1 MPQAF
6 LRNRERELASQAQK
20 RSDARRRGPNL
31 PSGLRRL
38 VGDPAPASAI
48 NFQPSSSFLAL
59 QRAAQAR
66 AANAAAGAARAR
78 AAAAVP
84 PTPFRLESQASQG
97 AGPGLPVGT
106 FTDGRTVTQPPLPPS
121 PRPTG
126 PAVIDIPDSGNT
138 VSRAFNPY
146 PTTLPPLSPEML
158 QALEDRRALSLRRL
172 QEAEARA
179 ASQRQ
184 SAELANVGRMLGIEE
199 ETGRERREGLSGLA
213 ARGVAR
219 SPLFANPFRREL
231 ARQQQQQ
238 IGESQQQL
246 TSTLDQLGEALR
258 AAQFRR
264 EEELSQ
270 LAFDET
276 RERSNV
282 NRLLGVE

>member
-1 MPQAF
+1 
-6 LRNRERELASQAQK
+6 
-20 RSDARRRGPNL
+20 
-31 PSGLRRL
+31 
-38 VGDPAPASAI
+38 
-48 NFQPSSSFLAL
+48 
-59 QRAAQAR
+59 
-66 AANAAAGAARAR
+66 
-78 AAAAVP
+78 
-84 PTPFRLESQASQG
+84 
-97 AGPGLPVGT
+97 
-106 FTDGRTVTQPPLPPS
+106 
-121 PRPTG
+121 
-126 PAVIDIPDSGNT
+126 
-138 VSRAFNPY
+138 
-146 PTTLPPLSPEML
+146 ML

-184 SAELANVGRMLGIEE
+184 SAELANVGRLLGIEE
-199 ETGRERREGLSGLA
+199 ETGRERREGMSGLA

-258 AAQFRR
+258 AAQLRR

>member
-1 MPQAF
+1 MYIPGFGDVSTPSSLAASLAGAPTLPRMPYE
-6 LRNRERELASQAQK
+6 NVSQTPLSRMRTQ
-20 RSDARRRGPNL
+20 DARAGILGP
-31 PSGLRRL
+31 
-38 VGDPAPASAI
+38 
-48 NFQPSSSFLAL
+48 LANPL
-59 QRAAQAR
+59 QGQ
-66 AANAAAGAARAR
+66 GVPGVVRAR
-78 AAAAVP
+78 K
-84 PTPFRLESQASQG
+84 T
-97 AGPGLPVGT
+97 
-106 FTDGRTVTQPPLPPS
+106 
-121 PRPTG
+121 PTG
-126 PAVIDIPDSGNT
+126 PQVVDVPDDGNT
-138 VSRAFNPY
+138 IPRAVNPY
-146 PTTLPPLSPEML
+146 ATTLPPLSPKML

-172 QEAEARA
+172 KEAEATA

-184 SAELANVGRMLGIEE
+184 SAELANVGRLLGIEE
-199 ETGRERREGLSGLA
+199 ETGMERRKGMSDLA

-246 TSTLDQLGEALR
+246 TSTLDKLGATLR
-258 AAQFRR
+258 AAQLRR